1 MDYLVRKAQPADARL
16 LAVLATQVWLHTYA
30 TEGVSSSISE
40 FVLNEITPDKYTAL
54 LQNSSALVL
63 VAERNQNLLGF
74 AVLQLET
81 PCSNAPDATIELET
95 LYVQAHFT
103 GKRIGSALLT
113 ESQRMAE
120 VLANSRLW
128 LTVNVKNER
137 AISFYSGHR
146 YSKVG
151 THVFLLGD
159 VGHDNDVLLGPHPI
173 LNKKPRRAKVLRG
186 FWRKP
191 GS

>member
-1 MDYLVRKAQPADARL
+1 MKLDYLIRKGQPTDANP

-30 TEGVSSSISE
+30 TEGVSSSISK
-40 FVLNEITPDKYTAL
+40 FVLNEITPDKYASL
-54 LQNSSALVL
+54 MQNSSALVL
-63 VAERNQNLLGF
+63 VAERNENLLGF
-74 AVLQLET
+74 AVLQLKA

-103 GKRIGSALLT
+103 GRGIGSALLT

-137 AISFYSGHR
+137 AISFYSGHGYR
-146 YSKVG
+146 KVG

-159 VGHDNDVLLGPHPI
+159 VGHDNDVMLGPHP
-173 LNKKPRRAKVLRG
+173 
-186 FWRKP
+186 
-191 GS
+191 